1 MEKIVEPP
9 PKLKGR
15 TVRKHN
21 LRWEAASP
29 RAPQLKVGQA
39 ARLRSEGSTLI
50 STAGG
55 GAKCHNAT
63 TLKLGARG
71 ATDLEI
77 VQQANFRR
85 QGSGIFSMYGSQ
97 DKWQARLLT

>member
-1 MEKIVEPP
+1 MEKITEPL

-15 TVRKHN
+15 TVRKQN
-21 LRWEAASP
+21 LRWKAAGP
-29 RAPQLKVGQA
+29 RAPQLKVGQV

-71 ATDLEI
+71 TTDLKI
-77 VQQANFRR
+77 VRQTNFRH
-85 QGSGIFSMYGSQ
+85 QGSGKFSMYGSQ